1 MRVRLIVVQG
11 QGLPQA
17 LDFDAASE
25 EAARRLASAQ
35 GYAVLSRAGAPGW
48 PARSDTGRVL
58 ALSSSR
64 AGQQPRSG
72 RWDLIVFAEQ
82 LRDLLQAGLSVIE
95 ALDTLQRSAGDSGA
109 QGPLTALVRQLQDGK
124 TLSTAMEAD
133 TACFPPLLVALVRAS
148 ELTSDLP
155 QSLSRFIEH
164 QQRVA
169 ELRHRITS
177 TALYPMLL
185 IGVGGLVLLFLLFYV
200 MPRFAR
206 IFEGLSGELP
216 WSAQAMVGWAHLL
229 AGHQVLVSS
238 LLGAIGLACA
248 AVLGVPAWRARASGV
263 LLRWGPMRIVR
274 EPLTTYHL
282 ARWYRA
288 TGMLVQGGIPL
299 PQSLALS
306 NALLPVQLRS
316 RGEAVAQALNDGL
329 SPATAHAQAGMATPV
344 AEQLM
349 RAGERTG
356 DLGAVL
362 QRIAHFHENE
372 ISRRLERGMK
382 VLEPLVML
390 GIGLGVGLVVVLM
403 YMPIFELASSIQ

>member
-1 MRVRLIVVQG
+1 MRVHLIVVRG

-17 LDFDAASE
+17 LEIDASSE
-25 EAARRLASAQ
+25 DAARRQAQ
-35 GYAVLSRAGAPGW
+35 ALGYAVLSG
-48 PARSDTGRVL
+48 
-58 ALSSSR
+58 SSSFAPTAR
-64 AGQQPRSG
+64 LSQALTLPWRKPQGSATANRG
-72 RWDLIVFAEQ
+72 WDLVVFAEQ

-95 ALDTLQRSAGDSGA
+95 ALDTLQRGA
-109 QGPLTALVRQLQDGK
+109 TGQATPGPLPALVRQLHDGQ
-124 TLSTAMEAD
+124 TLSAAMAAD
-133 TACFPPLLVALVRAS
+133 QATFPPLLVALVRAS

-177 TALYPMLL
+177 TALYPLLL

-216 WSAQAMVGWAHLL
+216 WSAQAMVGWAQLL
-229 AGHQVLVSS
+229 AGHQALVSI
-238 LLGAIGLACA
+238 LLAAVGLIGA
-248 AVLGVPAWRARASGV
+248 AVLGVPAWRGQV
-263 LLRWGPMRIVR
+263 LGMLLRWGPMRVIR
-274 EPLTTYHL
+274 EPLATYHL

-306 NALLPVQLRS
+306 NALLPAHLRS
-316 RGEAVAQALNDGL
+316 QGEAVVQALNDGL